1 MNPGTSAVTRPTRP
15 HVHVGLP
22 RVCSHGLQQKQGQKM
37 EIKQRSLMD
46 NPFGLLGACHFINYF
61 GVRAAWETADGKYSI
76 LAMPYGLSICVRTGV
91 VGDGDIAEIVAH
103 CLPNC
108 RVWRTEISS
117 DSDIIR
123 IINQELGGN
132 A

>member
-1 MNPGTSAVTRPTRP
+1 MI
-15 HVHVGLP
+15 
-22 RVCSHGLQQKQGQKM
+22 
-37 EIKQRSLMD
+37 EIKQRSLMA
-46 NPFGLLGACHFINYF
+46 NPLGLLGACHFVNNF

-91 VGDGDIAEIVAH
+91 LDDGDIGEIVAH

-108 RVWRTEISS
+108 HVWRTEISS

-123 IINQELGGN
+123 IINLDQGGN

>member
-1 MNPGTSAVTRPTRP
+1 
-15 HVHVGLP
+15 
-22 RVCSHGLQQKQGQKM
+22 M
-37 EIKQRSLMD
+37 EIKQRSLMA
-46 NPFGLLGACHFINYF
+46 NPLGLLGACHFVNNF

-91 VGDGDIAEIVAH
+91 LDDGDIAEIVAH

-108 RVWRTEISS
+108 RVWRIEISS

-123 IINQELGGN
+123 IINQEPGGN